1 MDLSHAIVARS
12 DQQNA
17 DDYIAGPR
25 TFQIESVTQGSQ
37 DQPVNIHLVGEQGKP
52 WKPSKTML
60 RVLTSAW
67 GTDGDTY
74 AGRWVTL
81 FRDPEIKWAG
91 EAVGGIS
98 VAALSHIDKA
108 FTLKLTVSRGK
119 RKPITVQKLEAP
131 AQTDWLAVAET
142 VTDMDSL
149 RALYMDAQAAGATP
163 EVLSKIQAHQ
173 ARIEGEQ
180 VNG

>member
-17 DDYIAGPR
+17 DDYIAGPK
-25 TFQIESVTQGSQ
+25 TFQIESVSQGSQ
-37 DQPVNIHLVGEQGKP
+37 DQPVHINLVGEQGKP

-98 VAALSHIDKA
+98 VAALSHINKA

-119 RKPITVQKLEAP
+119 RKPITVAKLEAP
-131 AQTDWLAVAET
+131 TEQPLEVPADVIETATKAHAEGNLEAYKQWLVDNNAP
-142 VTDMDSL
+142 
-149 RALYMDAQAAGATP
+149 QHI
-163 EVLSKIQAHQ
+163 IQA
-173 ARIEGEQ
+173 
-180 VNG
+180 VNEIGSK

>member
-17 DDYIAGPR
+17 DDYIAGPK
-25 TFQIESVTQGSQ
+25 TFQIESVTQGTQ

-67 GTDGDTY
+67 GTNGDTY

-98 VAALSHIDKA
+98 IAALSHIDKA

-119 RKPITVQKLEAP
+119 RKPITVQKLEPPVEQPPVVPSDVVANAEKAKADGNLEAYKQYLVDNNAP
-131 AQTDWLAVAET
+131 QHI
-142 VTDMDSL
+142 
-149 RALYMDAQAAGATP
+149 
-163 EVLSKIQAHQ
+163 IQAVQ
-173 ARIEGEQ
+173 EIGA
-180 VNG
+180 